1 MPSSK
6 PSTPSTPPSKNSKA
20 ASTPP
25 KLPFQLVLVEWADA
39 HAGEG
44 GWLDMGDYQ
53 DNGEYIITSAGFV
66 VPEGRR
72 GAKKGHLTLWQTVCD
87 GDGIHP
93 FHIPTGMVR
102 KIHPLNP

>member
-1 MPSSK
+1 MTSSKQSK
-6 PSTPSTPPSKNSKA
+6 PSTVPSKSSKENPA
-20 ASTPP
+20 PP
-25 KLPFQLVLVEWADA
+25 KTQFPVVVVEWADA

-53 DNGEYIITSAGFV
+53 DTGEYVITSVGFE

-72 GAKKGHLTLWQTVCD
+72 GAKKGHLTLWQTISD

-93 FHIPTGMVR
+93 FHIPSGMVR
-102 KIHPLNP
+102 KIYYLNP